1 VLPGIV
7 PVTMLDGEPVV
18 PSLLL
23 DPVLRAYHEMLAK
36 PQARR

>member
-18 PSLLL
+18 PSLLR
-23 DPVLRAYHEMLAK
+23 DFISRAYHEMLAK